1 MVLFIYQ
8 SIRLVALITN
18 MYGFINVYL
27 QPAELLGAKSQT
39 ILNKYKKLY
48 LYIDVS
54 KMLLFIYQSTRLELL
69 IPNIYRYRGVML
81 TFNGLM
87 VQKQKNFRGFAEI
100 FLFLSDYFCNFIF
113 QNIWK
118 YFFITKQP

>member
-1 MVLFIYQ
+1 MYSFID
-8 SIRLVALITN
+8 
-18 MYGFINVYL
+18 VYL

-69 IPNIYRYRGVML
+69 IPNIYRYKGVML
-81 TFNGLM
+81 TFNCLM
-87 VQKQKNFRGFAEI
+87 AQKR
-100 FLFLSDYFCNFIF
+100 
-113 QNIWK
+113 
-118 YFFITKQP
+118 